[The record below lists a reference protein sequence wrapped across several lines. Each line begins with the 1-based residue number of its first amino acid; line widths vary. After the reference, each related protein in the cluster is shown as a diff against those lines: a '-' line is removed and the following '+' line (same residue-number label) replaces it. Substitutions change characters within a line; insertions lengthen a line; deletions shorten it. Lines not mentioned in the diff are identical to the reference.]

1 MVQTSETQNSSIK
14 KVLIIEDEPTIA
26 DLIALTLQSFELNVS
41 VDKSLSVEKALSFLQ
56 TNQYDVIVVDWMLP
70 GIQGIDF
77 VKQLKNSQPDQMILM
92 VTAKAD
98 PDSIVKALE
107 SGVDDYVSK
116 PFEPTV
122 LNARLKNLLKRS
134 EQLKKL
140 RSLQQAQP
148 LLGANEVIEFAGLT
162 VDYGRVDIAYKG
174 QSIHLTPSEFKLLGY
189 LLKSQG
195 RVLSRDQ
202 LIDLIQGEDVSVTG
216 RTIDT
221 HIFALRKK
229 LSDWSDHIERIRGVG
244 YRVNYSK

>member
-229 LSDWSDHIERIRGVG
+229 LSDWSDHIETIRGVG

>member
-1 MVQTSETQNSSIK
+1 MVQTNEIHNSSIK

-26 DLIALTLQSFELNVS
+26 DLIALTLQSFELDVN
-41 VDKSLSVEKALSFLQ
+41 VDKSLSVEKALSLLQ
-56 TNQYDVIVVDWMLP
+56 ASQYDVIVVDWMLP
-70 GIQGIDF
+70 GMQGIDF
-77 VKQLKNSQPDQMILM
+77 VKQLKMSQPDQMILM
-92 VTAKAD
+92 VTAKSD
-98 PDSIVKALE
+98 PDSIVKALD

-140 RSLQQAQP
+140 RSLQQSQP
-148 LLGANEVIEFAGLT
+148 LFGANEVIEFEGLKI
-162 VDYGRVDIAYKG
+162 DYGRVDVAYNG

-229 LSDWSDHIERIRGVG
+229 LSDWSDHIETIRGVG

>member
-1 MVQTSETQNSSIK
+1 MVLPNEIPSTLK
-14 KVLIIEDEPTIA
+14 KILIIEDEIAIA
-26 DLIALTLQSFELNVS
+26 DLIAITLQSFDLNVQI
-41 VDKSLSVEKALSFLQ
+41 DKAASVESSISFIESKI
-56 TNQYDVIVVDWMLP
+56 YDAIIVDWMLP

-77 VKQLKNSQPDQMILM
+77 IRQIKQNNTDQMILM
-92 VTAKAD
+92 VTAKSD

-107 SGVDDYVSK
+107 CGVDDYVTK
-116 PFEPTV
+116 PFEPAV
-122 LNARLKNLLKRS
+122 LNARLKNLLKRA
-134 EQLKKL
+134 EQIQKL
-140 RSLQQAQP
+140 AYLNNQNQ
-148 LLGANEVIEFAGLT
+148 LGSSEVIELNGLKI
-162 VDYGRVDIAYKG
+162 DYGRVELDLNG
-174 QSIHLTPSEFKLLGY
+174 TLIHLTPSEFKLLGY

-229 LSDWSDHIERIRGVG
+229 LADWADHIETIRGVG